1 MWRSPSISCRRRM
14 ASTSCPERRKRP
26 SRPCLDSS
34 ARRRSRGGAHSR
46 RGGDLMAHDLVIRG
60 GFIVDGTGAPG
71 RTGDLAISGGRIAEV
86 GTVSGRGAREID
98 AGGLVVA
105 PGFIDPHTH
114 YDAQLTWDPA
124 ASCTSWHGVTTI
136 VTGNCGFTLAPCRPD
151 DRLTLMKMLEYVEG
165 MSLEA
170 MQKGIEWNFETF
182 NQYLDAL
189 DRLPLWVNVAPLIG
203 HSAVR
208 QFVMGAAAWERT
220 ATDGELER
228 MAAEVRQAM
237 ADGAVGFSSTTN
249 MNHVGDRGRPVPS
262 RLATDHELDY
272 LVGAMGSRGRGIV
285 ELTIGGS
292 RPNRVAEVDRYMELA
307 RAARRP
313 VTMVSV
319 RHNPARPDEHRQ
331 ILAKVEAAWREGLR
345 LHPQGTCSPL
355 TSTFNLLNG
364 FVFGRYPVWRRVLEA
379 PVSRWRDIMADPAFR
394 AEFRSTVGRTALF
407 NGNVAPLSVKSVR
420 SPALARF
427 VGRTVV
433 DVARDMGKDV
443 IDAFFDLALQDDLR
457 TDFLAATMNTDADA
471 VAEIFLHP
479 TAVLGLS
486 DAGAHVTMFSEAGQ
500 TSQLLGHWVRE
511 RAALSLESAVRLIT
525 SAPADIFGIP
535 DRGRLAPGLAA
546 DITVFDPATI
556 ACHEEEI
563 VHDLPDGGPRYISRA
578 SGIRWSFV
586 GGESII
592 RDGRLPDPGEVGVAG
607 RVIRA
612 A

>member
-1 MWRSPSISCRRRM
+1 MS
-14 ASTSCPERRKRP
+14 
-26 SRPCLDSS
+26 
-34 ARRRSRGGAHSR
+34 
-46 RGGDLMAHDLVIRG
+46 HDLVIRG
-60 GFIVDGTGAPG
+60 GLIVDGTGAAARP
-71 RTGDLAISGGRIAEV
+71 GDLAVARGRIAEV
-86 GTVSGRGAREID
+86 GAVTARGAREID
-98 AGGLVVA
+98 ATGLAVA

-114 YDAQLTWDPA
+114 YDAQLTWDPT

-136 VTGNCGFTLAPCRPD
+136 VTGNCGFTMAPCRPQ

-170 MQKGIEWNFETF
+170 MQKGMQWDFETF
-182 NQYLDAL
+182 REYQDAL
-189 DRLPLWVNVAPLIG
+189 DRKPLWVNVASLIG

-208 QFVMGAAAWERT
+208 QFVMGDAAWERA
-220 ATDGELER
+220 ATPDELAR
-228 MAAEVRQAM
+228 MGDEVRRAM

-262 RLATDHELDY
+262 RLGTDAELEY
-272 LVGAMGSRGRGIV
+272 LVGAMGASGRGIV

-292 RPNRVAEVDRYMELA
+292 RADRVAEVDRYMELA
-307 RAARRP
+307 RSAGRP

-319 RHNPARPDEHRQ
+319 RHNPARPDEHRK
-331 ILAKVEAAWREGLR
+331 ILDRVEAAWREGLR

-355 TSTFNLLNG
+355 TSTFTLLNG

-379 PVSRWRDIMADPAFR
+379 PVSEWRAILADPGFR
-394 AEFRSTVGRTALF
+394 ADFRATVGRTALF
-407 NGNVAPLSVKSVR
+407 NGNVAPLRVKAVR
-420 SPALARF
+420 APALDRF

-433 DVARDMGKDV
+433 EVARETGKDV
-443 IDAFFDLALQDDLR
+443 IDAFFDLALEDDLK
-457 TDFLAATMNTDADA
+457 TEFLAATMNTDAGA
-471 VAEIFLHP
+471 VAEIFMHP
-479 TAVLGLS
+479 AAVLGLS

-511 RAALSLESAVRLIT
+511 RQAISLEAAVRLIT
-525 SAPADIFGIP
+525 SAPAEIFGIP

-546 DITVFDPATI
+546 DVTVFDPATI

-578 SGIRWSFV
+578 SGIQWSFV
-586 GGESII
+586 GGAPVI
-592 RDGRLPDPGEVGVAG
+592 RDGRLPEPDEVSAAG

-612 A
+612 S

>member
-1 MWRSPSISCRRRM
+1 
-14 ASTSCPERRKRP
+14 
-26 SRPCLDSS
+26 
-34 ARRRSRGGAHSR
+34 
-46 RGGDLMAHDLVIRG
+46 MAHDLVIRG
-60 GFIVDGTGAPG
+60 GFIVDGTGTPG
-71 RTGDLAISGGRIAEV
+71 RTGDVAVSGGHVTEV
-86 GTVSGRGAREID
+86 GAVSGRGAREVD

-136 VTGNCGFTLAPCRPD
+136 VTGNCGFTMAPCRPE

-170 MQKGIEWNFETF
+170 MQKGMQWEFESF
-182 NQYLDAL
+182 REYLDAL
-189 DRLPLWVNVAPLIG
+189 DRKPLWVNVAPLIG

-208 QFVMGAAAWERT
+208 QFVMGDAAWERA
-220 ATDGELER
+220 ATPEELAR
-228 MAAEVRQAM
+228 MGDEVRRAM
-237 ADGAVGFSSTTN
+237 GDGAIGFSSTTN

-262 RLATDHELDY
+262 RLGTDAELDY
-272 LVGAMGSRGRGIV
+272 LASAMGSTGRGIV
-285 ELTIGGS
+285 ELTVGGS
-292 RPNRVAEVDRYMELA
+292 RADRLAEVDRFMELA

-319 RHNPARPDEHRQ
+319 RHNPGRPDEHRQ

-364 FVFGRYPVWRRVLEA
+364 FVFGRYQVWRRVLES
-379 PVSRWRDIMADPAFR
+379 PVSAWRGILADPAFR
-394 AEFRSTVGRTALF
+394 AEFRATVGRTALF
-407 NGNVAPLSVKSVR
+407 NGNVAPLRVKSVR
-420 SPALARF
+420 APELQRF

-433 DVARDMGKDV
+433 ELAADTGKDV
-443 IDAFFDLALQDDLR
+443 IDAFFDLALADDLR
-457 TDFLAATMNTDADA
+457 TEFLAATMNTDADS

-479 TAVLGLS
+479 KAVLGLS
-486 DAGAHVTMFSEAGQ
+486 DAGAHITMFSEAGQ

-511 RAALSLESAVRLIT
+511 RQALSLEAAVRLIT
-525 SAPADIFGIP
+525 SAPAEIFGIP

-546 DITVFDPATI
+546 DITVFDPTTI

-563 VHDLPDGGPRYISRA
+563 VHDMPDGGPRYISRA
-578 SGIRWSFV
+578 SGIQWSFV
-586 GGESII
+586 GGQPII
-592 RDGRLPDPGEVGVAG
+592 RDGRLPDPDEVSAAG